1 MRKMKIAAL
10 GDSLTKGV
18 VLNERNRYSVLD
30 KGFVDIVGEE
40 LDVDVKNYGKFGCTV
55 GYGYSVIDRHS
66 EDIAQADYTLIEY
79 GGNDCDFD
87 WDKIGD
93 DPEGTYEPKTLL
105 DSFKESLTG
114 LVRKIREIGSRPLII
129 SLPPIDSESYFGF
142 LTRNMNQIQKNN
154 VLKWLGGDVNIISR
168 WHESYNQALFQ
179 VAAATSTPIIDV
191 TSSFDQ
197 MGPDLK
203 RMYCSDGIHPNSA
216 GHRLIASSVVNI
228 LL

>member
-66 EDIAQADYTLIEY
+66 EDIAQADYTLLEY
-79 GGNDCDFD
+79 GGNDCDYD

-142 LTRNMNQIQKNN
+142 LTRNMNQIQKDN

-191 TSSFDQ
+191 TSSFDK

>member
-66 EDIAQADYTLIEY
+66 EDIAQADYTLLEY

-142 LTRNMNQIQKNN
+142 LTRNMNQIQKDN

-216 GHRLIASSVVNI
+216 GHRLIASSVVNR

>member
-18 VLNERNRYSVLD
+18 VLNERNSYSVLD

-66 EDIAQADYTLIEY
+66 EDIAQADYTLLEY

>member
-66 EDIAQADYTLIEY
+66 EDIAQADYTLLEY

-93 DPEGTYEPKTLL
+93 DPEGTYEPKLNRYTRRMCN
-105 DSFKESLTG
+105 SR
-114 LVRKIREIGSRPLII
+114 VR
-129 SLPPIDSESYFGF
+129 Y
-142 LTRNMNQIQKNN
+142 
-154 VLKWLGGDVNIISR
+154 V
-168 WHESYNQALFQ
+168 
-179 VAAATSTPIIDV
+179 
-191 TSSFDQ
+191 
-197 MGPDLK
+197 
-203 RMYCSDGIHPNSA
+203 
-216 GHRLIASSVVNI
+216 IASKGRRVVK
-228 LL
+228 

>member
-66 EDIAQADYTLIEY
+66 EDIAQADYTLLEY
-79 GGNDCDFD
+79 GGNDCDYD

-142 LTRNMNQIQKNN
+142 LTRNMNQIQKDN

-216 GHRLIASSVVNI
+216 GHRLIASSVVNR